1 VSKAL
6 VLRSLAELADY
17 FPSENVPPP
26 FSDNGVNAAEAAT
39 SPAALSTIP
48 AEAAESL
55 PDLGALLAQI
65 AQASTTVAS
74 LTQQDQE
81 ARQTAHSLLERYEAL
96 SVEVQ
101 AAEQAWNEAQEVRQA
116 AECLAVDAFAELART
131 AAHALLPMALQ
142 AETTAARLVEQ
153 RRTARDCLAAEPAL
167 ERLLE
172 ERRREG
178 ERQMAQAAA
187 AERTRQLGEGLA
199 ALQAALAAGRLQ
211 EAEAMLGT
219 LAKDHPDSA
228 QVTSLQY
235 MIRQR
240 LAAVKIGA
248 AEEALRDARRSYR
261 HAPAD
266 AIGRLE
272 RVDLQDLPEQVLQ
285 QVKGVWAA
293 ACARVC
299 KERQATAFLRY
310 LPQPAYGVVIAREAA
325 GEYRVISALGA
336 AHLQAGT
343 TVDETFVRR
352 AHPLRASGR

>member
-6 VLRSLAELADY
+6 VLRSLAELAGY
-17 FPSENVPPP
+17 FPIEHAPPP
-26 FSDNGVNAAEAAT
+26 FADNGVDAAAAAT
-39 SPAALSTIP
+39 SPDARSTRP
-48 AEAAESL
+48 AEADESL
-55 PDLGALLAQI
+55 PDLGSLLAQI
-65 AQASTTVAS
+65 AQASATIAS

-81 ARQTAHSLLERYEAL
+81 ARQAAHSLLERYEAL
-96 SVEVQ
+96 NIEVQ
-101 AAEQAWNEAQEVRQA
+101 AAEQAWNEAQQVRQTAESLA
-116 AECLAVDAFAELART
+116 ADAFAESART
-131 AAHALLPMALQ
+131 AAQALLPMAQ
-142 AETTAARLVEQ
+142 HAETAAAQLVEQ
-153 RRTARDCLAAEPAL
+153 RRVAANCLACEPAL

-172 ERRREG
+172 ERRREE
-178 ERQMAQAAA
+178 ERQLAQAEA

-199 ALQAALAAGRLQ
+199 AVQAALAAGHLQ

-228 QVTSLQY
+228 QVTSFQD

-240 LAAVKIGA
+240 RAAVKIGA
-248 AEEALRDARRSYR
+248 AEEALREARRSYR

-285 QVKGVWAA
+285 QIKGVWAA

-310 LPQPAYGVVIAREAA
+310 LPQPAYGVIIAREAP

-336 AHLQAGT
+336 SHLRAGA

-352 AHPLRASGR
+352 AQPLRASGR